1 MTMERK
7 LDKIFGDDFENVLT
21 NIEKKQ
27 DNMEGFHK

>member
-21 NIEKKQ
+21 NIEKKIGQ
-27 DNMEGFHK
+27 YGRFS

>member
-21 NIEKKQ
+21 NTEKKQ